1 MVLVHFPQEALGAHH
16 RPQTEEFSVS
26 EEHFISRWAPKLH
39 GAFSKNHICYH
50 GMAQGTKP
58 RTARLLDGLV
68 NELQGAPGQTDS
80 IGSGFAKQ
88 LQEIDNWVAQ
98 SYTICFSL

>member
-1 MVLVHFPQEALGAHH
+1 MVLVHFPQEALGTHH
-16 RPQTEEFSVS
+16 KPQTEEFSIS

-68 NELQGAPGQTDS
+68 NELQGAPGQT
-80 IGSGFAKQ
+80 KH
-88 LQEIDNWVAQ
+88 LQEIGNWVAR